1 MPGGRIPAAILF
13 SYSAYFT
20 LSSTRCR
27 SRCSRI
33 SVVRS
38 DKVAVDETTNVLED
52 DEAAESTAEEETV
65 VAYKV
70 AAGQEEVPATG

>member
-1 MPGGRIPAAILF
+1 M
-13 SYSAYFT
+13 
-20 LSSTRCR
+20 
-27 SRCSRI
+27 
-33 SVVRS
+33 RS

-70 AAGQEEVPATG
+70 AVGQEEVPATG